1 MIFRPQD
8 RDRSDLG
15 ASGESRPTHQI
26 GAALVPP
33 DHATQPLHAQLLLAL
48 HRTVVAGVD
57 DAWHRR
63 DGIAQNTN
71 EKRTGGKK
79 TIKGGRR
86 KRWYERKNKSEET
99 TQRIAASAAW
109 RTSVSPQKTIVPSD
123 SRNTSPLSLCGAPT
137 HACATTRRSGLA
149 PSHAEQR
156 ALRIVHVCVCGCARM
171 DQHARAAAAAA
182 DMFRVAKLHDVQRV
196 VEEGVPAAQHS
207 TTRHA

>member
-1 MIFRPQD
+1 VIFRPQD

-86 KRWYERKNKSEET
+86 KRWYYPYQAGLIIDHLYVLDDTPRRFSFPKLEAAVSSASSTPTKSPE
-99 TQRIAASAAW
+99 
-109 RTSVSPQKTIVPSD
+109 K
-123 SRNTSPLSLCGAPT
+123 RNIC
-137 HACATTRRSGLA
+137 
-149 PSHAEQR
+149 
-156 ALRIVHVCVCGCARM
+156 
-171 DQHARAAAAAA
+171 
-182 DMFRVAKLHDVQRV
+182 DV
-196 VEEGVPAAQHS
+196 
-207 TTRHA
+207 